1 MSSLEEV
8 LEAFRE
14 FPDTTAQGSAFEDL
28 MVQYLRLDQLFS
40 QQFDAVWR
48 WLDWPERDGRP
59 DDGIDLVA
67 RERDTG
73 DLTAI
78 QCKFYDPGTYLTKD
92 RIDSFFTESGKEPF
106 TNRL

>member
-1 MSSLEEV
+1 MASLEEV

-14 FPDTTAQGSAFEDL
+14 FPDTTTRGTAFEDL
-28 MVQYLRLDQLFS
+28 MVRYLELDQMYA
-40 QQFDAVWR
+40 QRFDAVWR
-48 WLDWPERDGRP
+48 WPDWPGRDGRR

-78 QCKFYDPGTYLTKD
+78 QCKFYDPGTYLTD
-92 RIDSFFTESGKEPF
+92 RKST
-106 TNRL
+106 RLNSSHV